1 MTETAGRVGLFALR
15 LLPVAAAAAIVAG
28 CSTTNLEDVAPV
40 ASMQAPQ
47 TLPEKM
53 PPPASASSAAAPE
66 TVATEPAPPPVTV
79 AAQPEVAA
87 PPVRDAIDTG
97 SFPNLN
103 VPPGTAAPQFT
114 PSEKAAKLAELG
126 SKRTITQSGP
136 ATNPAVE
143 AAKVKRLRLL
153 AQTHAADTL
162 KAIEA
167 E

>member
-1 MTETAGRVGLFALR
+1 MTETAGRVGLFACR
-15 LLPVAAAAAIVAG
+15 LLPIAAAAAIAAG

-47 TLPEKM
+47 TLPETM
-53 PPPASASSAAAPE
+53 SPPASAAGAVEPAA
-66 TVATEPAPPPVTV
+66 VVSEPAPDPVAVAVPPEAVR
-79 AAQPEVAA
+79 A
-87 PPVRDAIDTG
+87 PVRDALDTG
-97 SFPNLN
+97 TFPNLN

-114 PSEKAAKLAELG
+114 PSEKVSKLAALG
-126 SKRTITQSGP
+126 SKRSAAQSGP

-143 AAKVKRLRLL
+143 AAKVKRLRKL

>member
-15 LLPVAAAAAIVAG
+15 LLPIAAAAVIAAG

-47 TLPEKM
+47 TLPEAM
-53 PPPASASSAAAPE
+53 PPPASASTAVAP
-66 TVATEPAPPPVTV
+66 VAVAPAPPPATV

-87 PPVRDAIDTG
+87 APVRDALDTG

-114 PSEKAAKLAELG
+114 PSERAAKLAELG